1 MRWRSLDLRRDLDE
15 FVEDYSL
22 CFVNRVEVLCG
33 PQRGDA
39 DRQSR
44 DRHEQAGRHRQA
56 QVASEN
62 DANDLLREGGW
73 SLFTDG
79 RADAPTRGQGRHAG
93 VQAAGEREREREI
106 HTQTD
111 IQTYR
116 YTDRVIPCIGAYRR

>member
-1 MRWRSLDLRRDLDE
+1 M
-15 FVEDYSL
+15 
-22 CFVNRVEVLCG
+22 
-33 PQRGDA
+33 
-39 DRQSR
+39 
-44 DRHEQAGRHRQA
+44 
-56 QVASEN
+56 ASEN

-116 YTDRVIPCIGAYRR
+116 YTDRVIPCIGAIGDESTHILVEAFAYAF